1 MDIFSNPDESNS
13 ENDYIQVCPD
23 TFETQFNLVFEGN
36 KESNNIMSES
46 EEEDQKN
53 VIFNPNLP
61 KSNSNPPVSII
72 DTEPPNH
79 SPFII
84 YKEEDYIIFR
94 PSKEKKNCKKHD
106 QLLFKVCKVEKLR
119 KECPD
124 EIRKKIKSRFFKAL
138 RKYINQILDNLH
150 INKKYEFL
158 PQSFICIITKSKI
171 KEMLDK
177 TLEDLIISFVK
188 DNSVK
193 NMNNYQLMNF
203 LKENIN
209 NNSIKKLYRVFS
221 TSIKKLFNEYLNSEE
236 FDKSINKLEKE
247 GNYSHYIHN
256 YISLANNFVEYFSN

>member
-72 DTEPPNH
+72 DTEPPNP

-177 TLEDLIISFVK
+177 TLEEIIISFKK
-188 DNSVK
+188 DNSEKVKNNCELLVLLKK
-193 NMNNYQLMNF
+193 NMNNI
-203 LKENIN
+203 K
-209 NNSIKKLYRVFS
+209 IKKLYRIFS
-221 TSIKKLFNEYLNSEE
+221 TRIETLFKEYLKSEE
-236 FDKSINKLEKE
+236 FDKSVTKLKDE
-247 GNYSHYIHN
+247 GNYSQYIEK
-256 YISLANNFVEYFSN
+256 YISLANNFVEYFSK